1 MQPRSFLNDLDR
13 VTFLE
18 EGHGED
24 VADNGCLPAGPER
37 ALVSV
42 AVGLLLELNA
52 LLVLLE
58 RLQILF
64 LVFQVNCLFLKS
76 LDHPVVHS

>member
-1 MQPRSFLNDLDR
+1 MRPRSFLNDLDR

-18 EGHGED
+18 EGHGKD
-24 VADNGCLPAGPER
+24 VADDGCLSAGPER
-37 ALVSV
+37 ALVSI

-64 LVFQVNCLFLKS
+64 LVFQVNCLFLQS
-76 LDHPVVHS
+76 LDHPVAHS

>member
-1 MQPRSFLNDLDR
+1 MQPRSFLNDLDW

-24 VADNGCLPAGPER
+24 VADDGRLPAGPKR

-42 AVGLLLELNA
+42 AVGLFLELNA

-58 RLQILF
+58 RFQILF
-64 LVFQVNCLFLKS
+64 LVFKVNCLFLKS
-76 LDHPVVHS
+76 LDRPVAHS